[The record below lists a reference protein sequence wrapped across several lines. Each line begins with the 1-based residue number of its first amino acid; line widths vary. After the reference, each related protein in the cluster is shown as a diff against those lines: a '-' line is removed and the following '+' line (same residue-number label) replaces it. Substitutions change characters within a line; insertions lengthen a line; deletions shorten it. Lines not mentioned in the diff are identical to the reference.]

1 MSTLINFILLSDPAL
16 LHSLLALMAC
26 QPVLIY
32 VSFLVLEPAPAL
44 VLAPVQALALVELAV
59 LLAPAVIP

>member
-1 MSTLINFILLSDPAL
+1 MSTLINFILLPDLGL

-32 VSFLVLEPAPAL
+32 VSFLVLERAPAL
-44 VLAPVQALALVELAV
+44 VLAPVQALVELTV
-59 LLAPAVIP
+59 LLAPAVIL